1 MDKDSDAEEAK
12 EIVNWLYG
20 TEAHDMSEGLARTL
34 QDRIASALQSKQSII
49 DGLESKLAGYSG
61 WSPHQFR
68 GVCKKLEALQ
78 KKYIEL
84 DNKRFKLESD
94 LELAKQLNA
103 RYKEALEEFDK
114 DPHPESIFHPLTAD
128 DWKAT
133 DDFCKSKGWRIDNV
147 SAEIGR
153 KLYAW
158 IRKKAKALLSEVKTS
173 RGDKGS

>member
-103 RYKEALEEFDK
+103 RYKEALEEFITLRDM
-114 DPHPESIFHPLTAD
+114 ESGVQIEIPLNKVVEEMREKIT
-128 DWKAT
+128 
-133 DDFCKSKGWRIDNV
+133 
-147 SAEIGR
+147 
-153 KLYAW
+153 
-158 IRKKAKALLSEVKTS
+158 KK
-173 RGDKGS
+173 